1 MTGQC
6 DLETGTIGENDNIV
20 TANFLDADEA
30 APYFLPI
37 IYEFSIPLTMNQFM
51 NEMLVDIY
59 ENIYSFECNDIT
71 FNGYLLTATYDPN
84 QGMAKFTLL
93 HAIME

>member
-1 MTGQC
+1 
-6 DLETGTIGENDNIV
+6 
-20 TANFLDADEA
+20 
-30 APYFLPI
+30 
-37 IYEFSIPLTMNQFM
+37 MNQFM

>member
-6 DLETGTIGENDNIV
+6 DLEDAAIAENDNIV
-20 TANFLDADEA
+20 TADFDVSTNA

-37 IYEFSIPLTMNQFM
+37 IYEFSIPLTMNKFM